1 MKSILKC
8 IKCKKEYPLD
18 EIRYECDCGSLL
30 DVSHDIEELKEHV
43 SKELFDKRLGSREFP
58 YMSGVWRYAELI
70 LPTADPSKIISRPEG
85 NTNLYTSEKIA
96 KYVGL
101 DVQKLKLKHEGENPT
116 GSFKDR
122 GMTTGVTQANMLG
135 AKIVAC
141 ASTGNTSAS
150 MAAFA
155 AVGNMKAVVFIP
167 EGKIAY
173 GKLSQA
179 LAYGSRTLQIR
190 GNFDDAMRL
199 VKEAS
204 LDLNLYLL
212 NSVNAFRL
220 EGQKSIIIE
229 MLHQLNWNVPDWLV
243 VPGGNLG
250 NSSAFGKALHE
261 LKELG
266 FIDRLPR
273 LAVIQAE
280 HSAPLYLSYK
290 TGFKKKIMVDDP
302 ETIATAIKIGHP
314 VNYDKA
320 IRSLNWTK
328 GVVEIVTEDEIMN
341 AKAKVDAAG
350 IGAEPASCA
359 TVAGIKKLI
368 DQGIIDK
375 SDMVTGILTGNILK
389 DPDATVN
396 YHTKKLENYE
406 CKFANSPIVVDAD
419 IEKVKKILKEI

>member
-8 IKCKKEYPLD
+8 IKCNKEYPLD
-18 EIRYECDCGSLL
+18 VIRYECDCGSLL
-30 DVSHDIEELKEHV
+30 DVSHDLEELKEAV
-43 SKELFDKRLGSREFP
+43 SKKIFDKRLGSREFP

-85 NTNLYTSEKIA
+85 NTNLYTSQKIA
-96 KYVGL
+96 NYTGL
-101 DVQKLKLKHEGENPT
+101 GENNLYLKHEGENPT

-122 GMTTGVTQANMLG
+122 GMTTGVTQANMLN

-179 LAYGSRTLQIR
+179 LAYGSKTLQIR

-204 LDLNLYLL
+204 LELSLYLL
-212 NSVNAFRL
+212 NSVNPFRL

-229 MLHQLNWNVPDWLV
+229 MIHQLNWKVPDWLV

-250 NSSAFGKALHE
+250 NSSAFGKALFE

-266 FIDRLPR
+266 FIDKYPKLV
-273 LAVIQAE
+273 VIQAE

-302 ETIATAIKIGHP
+302 DTIATAIKIGHP

-320 IRSLNWTK
+320 VRSINWTN
-328 GVVEIVTEDEIMN
+328 GLVEIVTENEIMN

-359 TVAGIKKLI
+359 TVAGIKKLV
-368 DQGIIDK
+368 DQGIINRKDT
-375 SDMVTGILTGNILK
+375 VAGILTGNILK

-396 YHTKKLENYE
+396 YHMGKLEGYDSQY
-406 CKFANSPIVVDAD
+406 ANKPIVVDAD
-419 IEKVKKILKEI
+419 IEKVKNALKSI